1 MPSPNPPRA
10 NRLRANMPEP
20 SRTSGIAESFA
31 QCRRIARAEARNFYY
46 GFRLLPREK
55 HGALC
60 ALYAFMR
67 WVDDI
72 SDAPGDRAAR
82 QQGLDLARQT
92 VERVARGDV
101 SGPVI
106 LPALAHT
113 LSAYRIPREYLDE
126 LIAGAQMDL
135 DVAAYRMFDDLRLYC
150 HRVAGVVGQCCV
162 RVFGFEDPRTLDLAD
177 RLGLAFQLTN
187 ILRDVTEDAL
197 RGRVYL
203 PAEDL
208 ERFGCPEG
216 ELAAAPPSAAARE
229 LFRFE
234 AERARGFYA
243 EGAALIPLIHQD
255 SRAALWALARIYGG
269 LLRKMEAREYDV
281 TSARVRLG
289 AAEKTWILLRARFG
303 RWSEENGFETHSDPG
318 RGTRRAVVG
327 SDSR

>member
-1 MPSPNPPRA
+1 MPDSTRI
-10 NRLRANMPEP
+10 
-20 SRTSGIAESFA
+20 SRIAESFA
-31 QCRRIARAEARNFYY
+31 QCRRIARAQARNFYY

-72 SDAPGDRAAR
+72 SDAPGDAAAK
-82 QQGLDLARQT
+82 QQGLELARRT
-92 VERVARGDV
+92 VDRLEQGEA

-113 LSAYRIPREYLDE
+113 LATYAIPRGYLDE
-126 LIAGAQMDL
+126 LIAGAEMDL
-135 DVAAYRMFDDLRLYC
+135 GVSSYKTFDDLRLYC
-150 HRVAGVVGQCCV
+150 HRVAGIVGQCCV
-162 RVFGFEDPRTLDLAD
+162 RVFGFEDPVVLDLAD

-187 ILRDVTEDAL
+187 ILRDVVEDYS

-208 ERFGCPEG
+208 DCFGCTARD
-216 ELAAAPPSAAARE
+216 LTAAPPLAAARE
-229 LFRFE
+229 LIRFE
-234 AERARGFYA
+234 AERARAFYA
-243 EGAALIPLIHQD
+243 EGAGLIPLIHED

-269 LLRKMEAREYDV
+269 LLGKMEERGYDV
-281 TSARVRLG
+281 ASARVGLS

-303 RWSEENGFETHSDPG
+303 RWSEENGFETHSDTG

>member
-1 MPSPNPPRA
+1 
-10 NRLRANMPEP
+10 MPEA
-20 SRTSGIAESFA
+20 SRIGGIAESYA

-46 GFRLLPREK
+46 GFRLLPWEK
-55 HGALC
+55 HAALC

-72 SDAPGDRAAR
+72 SDAPGDAGAKAE
-82 QQGLDLARQT
+82 GLELARQT
-92 VERVARGDV
+92 VDRVVHGDV

-106 LPALAHT
+106 LPALGHT
-113 LSAYRIPREYLDE
+113 LATYSIPCGYLDE

-135 DVAAYRMFDDLRLYC
+135 DVASYRTFDDLRVYC
-150 HRVAGVVGQCCV
+150 HRVAGIVGQCCV
-162 RVFGFEDPRTLDLAD
+162 RVFGFTEPRALELAD

-187 ILRDVTEDAL
+187 ILRDVAQDFAL
-197 RGRVYL
+197 GRVYL

-208 ERFGCPEG
+208 QRFRCGAG

-234 AERARGFYA
+234 AERAREFYA
-243 EGAALIPLIHQD
+243 EGAELIPLIQED
-255 SRAALWALARIYGG
+255 SRAALWALARIYSG

-281 TSARVRLG
+281 TSARVGLSG
-289 AAEKTWILLRARFG
+289 AEKTWILLRARLG
-303 RWSEENGFETHSDPG
+303 LWSEENGFETHSDPG

-327 SDSR
+327 SNSR

>member
-1 MPSPNPPRA
+1 
-10 NRLRANMPEP
+10 MPE
-20 SRTSGIAESFA
+20 TAQLAESFA
-31 QCRRIARAEARNFYY
+31 QCRRIARAQARNFYY

-55 HGALC
+55 HAALC

-72 SDAPGDRAAR
+72 SDAPGDRAAKLE
-82 QQGLDLARQT
+82 GLELARQT
-92 VERVARGDV
+92 VGRVARGDV

-113 LSAYRIPREYLDE
+113 LARYAIPRGYLDE
-126 LIAGAQMDL
+126 LLDGAQMDL
-135 DVAAYRMFDDLRLYC
+135 DAAAYRTFEDLRLYC

-162 RVFGFEDPRTLDLAD
+162 RVFGFEDARALELAD

-187 ILRDVTEDAL
+187 ILRDVLEDAS

-203 PAEDL
+203 PTEDL
-208 ERFGCPEG
+208 ERFGCAASEV
-216 ELAAAPPSAAARE
+216 AAAPPSPAARE

-243 EGAALIPLIHQD
+243 EGAGLVPLIHED

-269 LLRKMEAREYDV
+269 LLGKMEGRNYDV
-281 TSARVRLG
+281 TSARVGLS

-303 RWSEENGFETHSDPG
+303 RWSEENGFETHSDPR

-327 SDSR
+327 SNSR

>member
-1 MPSPNPPRA
+1 
-10 NRLRANMPEP
+10 MPEAR
-20 SRTSGIAESFA
+20 RTGGIAESYA
-31 QCRRIARAEARNFYY
+31 QCRRIARAQARNFYY

-55 HGALC
+55 GAALC

-72 SDAPGDRAAR
+72 SDAPGDCAAK
-82 QQGLDLARQT
+82 QQGLELARKT
-92 VERVARGDV
+92 VERVSRGDV
-101 SGPVI
+101 AGPVI

-113 LSAYRIPREYLDE
+113 LATYAIPRDYLDE

-135 DVAAYRMFDDLRLYC
+135 EVAWYRKFEDLRLYC
-150 HRVAGVVGQCCV
+150 HRVAGIVGQCCV
-162 RVFGFEDPRTLDLAD
+162 RVFGFEDVRALELAD

-187 ILRDVTEDAL
+187 ILRDVVEDSS

-208 ERFGCPEG
+208 ERFGCAAG

-234 AERARGFYA
+234 AERAREFYA
-243 EGAALIPLIHQD
+243 ESAALIPLVHED

-269 LLRKMEAREYDV
+269 LLGKMEARDYDV
-281 TSARVRLG
+281 TSARVGLG
-289 AAEKTWILLRARFG
+289 AAEKTWILLRARLG

-327 SDSR
+327 SNSR

>member
-1 MPSPNPPRA
+1 
-10 NRLRANMPEP
+10 MPE
-20 SRTSGIAESFA
+20 TSGTGGVAESFA

-72 SDAPGDRAAR
+72 SDAPGDRAAK
-82 QQGLDLARQT
+82 QQGLELARQT
-92 VERVARGDV
+92 VERVAGGDV

-113 LSAYRIPREYLDE
+113 LATYAIPRGYLDE

-135 DVAAYRMFDDLRLYC
+135 DVTSYRTFEDLRLYC
-150 HRVAGVVGQCCV
+150 HRVAGIVGQCCI
-162 RVFGFEDPRTLDLAD
+162 RVFGFEDPRALDLAD

-187 ILRDVTEDAL
+187 ILRDIAEDAA

-203 PAEDL
+203 PSEDL
-208 ERFGCPEG
+208 ERFGCAAG
-216 ELAAAPPSAAARE
+216 QLAAAPPSQAARD

-243 EGAALIPLIHQD
+243 EGAALVPLIHED

-269 LLRKMEAREYDV
+269 LLGKMEARDYDV

-289 AAEKTWILLRARFG
+289 AAEKSWILLRARLG
-303 RWSEENGFETHSDPG
+303 RWSEENGFETHSDPR

-327 SDSR
+327 TNSR

>member
-1 MPSPNPPRA
+1 MPDA
-10 NRLRANMPEP
+10 AALAD
-20 SRTSGIAESFA
+20 SFA

-55 HGALC
+55 HAALC

-72 SDAPGDRAAR
+72 SDAPGNGSAKAR
-82 QQGLDLARQT
+82 GLELARET

-113 LSAYRIPREYLDE
+113 LSTYGIPRSYLDE

-135 DVAAYRMFDDLRLYC
+135 DTASYRTFDDLRLYC
-150 HRVAGVVGQCCV
+150 HRVAGIVGQCCV
-162 RVFGFEDPRTLDLAD
+162 HVFGFTDPHALELAD

-187 ILRDVTEDAL
+187 ILRDVAQDFAL
-197 RGRVYL
+197 GRVYL

-208 ERFGCPEG
+208 ERFGCPAG
-216 ELAAAPPSAAARE
+216 ALNAAPPSPASRE

-234 AERARGFYA
+234 VERAWEFYE
-243 EGAALIPLIHQD
+243 EGAALLPLIGRD
-255 SRAALWALARIYGG
+255 SRAALWALARIYSG
-269 LLRKMEAREYDV
+269 LLAKMESRGYDV
-281 TSARVRLG
+281 TSGRVGLS

-303 RWSEENGFETHSDPG
+303 LWSEENGFETHSDPG

-327 SDSR
+327 SGTR

>member
-1 MPSPNPPRA
+1 
-10 NRLRANMPEP
+10 MPENAQL
-20 SRTSGIAESFA
+20 AESFA

-55 HGALC
+55 HAALC

-72 SDAPGDRAAR
+72 SDAPGERAEKL
-82 QQGLDLARQT
+82 QGMELARQT
-92 VERVARGDV
+92 VERVAGGDL

-106 LPALAHT
+106 LPALADT
-113 LSAYRIPREYLDE
+113 LATYGIPRGYLDE
-126 LIAGAQMDL
+126 LLDGAQMDL
-135 DVAAYRMFDDLRLYC
+135 DSASYRTFEDLRLYC
-150 HRVAGVVGQCCV
+150 HRVAGIVGQCCV
-162 RVFGFEDPRTLDLAD
+162 RVFGFDDPRALELAD

-187 ILRDVTEDAL
+187 ILRDVAEDSS

-208 ERFGCPEG
+208 ERFGCAAG
-216 ELAAAPPSAAARE
+216 QLAAMPPSPAARE

-234 AERARGFYA
+234 AERARVFYA
-243 EGAALIPLIHQD
+243 EGAALVPLIHED

-269 LLRKMEAREYDV
+269 LLGKMEERGYDV
-281 TSARVRLG
+281 TSARVGLS

-303 RWSEENGFETHSDPG
+303 QWSEENGFETHSDPG

>member
-1 MPSPNPPRA
+1 
-10 NRLRANMPEP
+10 MPEVP
-20 SRTSGIAESFA
+20 RSGRIAESYA
-31 QCRRIARAEARNFYY
+31 QCRRIARAQARNFYY

-55 HGALC
+55 HAALC

-72 SDAPGDRAAR
+72 SDAPSDRGAK
-82 QQGLDLARQT
+82 QQGLEVARQT
-92 VERVARGDV
+92 VERVARGDA

-113 LSAYRIPREYLDE
+113 LATYEVPREYLDE

-135 DVAAYRMFDDLRLYC
+135 DVATYRTFEDLRQYC

-162 RVFGFEDPRTLDLAD
+162 RVFGYKEARALELAD

-187 ILRDVTEDAL
+187 ILRDVVEDFS

-208 ERFGCPEG
+208 ERFGCKAR
-216 ELAAAPPSAAARE
+216 ELVAVPPSKSARE

-243 EGAALIPLIHQD
+243 EGAALIPLIEED

-269 LLRKMEAREYDV
+269 LLGKMEARGYDV
-281 TSARVRLG
+281 TSERVGLG

-303 RWSEENGFETHSDPG
+303 QWSEENGFETHSDPG

-327 SDSR
+327 SDSH